1 MLRCFSWWW
10 VLVFVMTCFLTYAHA
25 AKKKMDLHKILVE
38 RLSDLEVAKEVAL
51 AEKNRLE
58 LEIQSQSDP
67 LWIQLTLMKGL
78 GLVPEGQKKVLF
90 QD

>member
-1 MLRCFSWWW
+1 MTSSWT
-10 VLVFVMTCFLTYAHA
+10 VVMVFVACCTVAYMHA
-25 AKKKMDLHKILVE
+25 SNKKQQVQRSLLE
-38 RLSDLEVAKEVAL
+38 RLQELEIAKQVAL
-51 AEKNRLE
+51 AEKKMLE

-90 QD
+90 HE